1 MSKAQK
7 IESGLEVLQ
16 ELASNAGTIAGTLA
30 DTTSQSVPAAG
41 SMVVGGFLEG
51 VELIKAGKDLAQ
63 DAASLAKQA
72 KEKLDY
78 KAAKK
83 DPQIQALLGMRSY
96 ANGMLKLQ
104 HAAESQAQQQ
114 MAHLDDIAALGAK
127 LDADPDMDL
136 PEGLTPDD
144 AIMLSMNPEER
155 TKAVDTRKQELG
167 QKIEK
172 MQEAAN
178 QLDSVISAVNSHPR
192 ISNAAFRK
200 LEAKHDLDSNLGKTG
215 IKTVRDMMNATKAG
229 VGLTGNALGAASTVM
244 TVAGV
249 GGAVAATALGAAS
262 AGATIAGGAM
272 MVAGGTAGM
281 AAAAY
286 KHHELS
292 KLQNAANV
300 AAKDTMQVSAT
311 AEDPDQTVQMAF
323 ALNCVE
329 DTARQGKNIE
339 KLKFVRNAGVVVAGV
354 GVTTMGTG
362 ALLSA
367 AGAAGYGAGATPG
380 LILTGVGGGLAAAGG
395 GVALSA
401 QIGINVY
408 KKYEGNLQK
417 QDVAQ
422 AKLALEAQDIFD
434 QMAASESF
442 DEREDLESRLTPK
455 HFKAMEGMKD
465 GLKTTLKGLGVD
477 DAVIAAQL
485 NDASQ
490 VSKFAACVMIQR
502 DPKLASET
510 IAKAALNECQ
520 GAFLKRAQGGAVAQG
535 AGMAGGGRA
544 VNIVEADL
552 PQNTP
557 AINALRKLGMTDQ
570 KIAQTMNA
578 MANHDTQKI
587 AQKTLQKHSGLK

>member
-1 MSKAQK
+1 MSKSQK
-7 IESGLEVLQ
+7 IEAGLEVLQ
-16 ELASNAGTIAGTLA
+16 EIASNAGTIAGTLA
-30 DTTSQSVPAAG
+30 DTTSQAIPAAG

-51 VELIKAGKDLAQ
+51 VELIKAGKDFVQ
-63 DAASLAKQA
+63 DSAELAKQA
-72 KEKLDY
+72 KTTLDY

-104 HAAESQAQQQ
+104 HAAESQAQEQLQ
-114 MAHLDDIAALGAK
+114 NLDKIAALGAQ
-127 LDADPDMDL
+127 LDADPNAKL
-136 PEGLTPDD
+136 PEGLTPEEGHL
-144 AIMLSMNPEER
+144 LSMDPNDR
-155 TKAVDTRKQELG
+155 AQAIDKRKVELG
-167 QKIEK
+167 QKIEQ
-172 MQEAAN
+172 MQQAAN
-178 QLDSVISAVNSHPR
+178 QLDAVINAVNSHPR
-192 ISNAAFRK
+192 ISNAEFRK
-200 LEAKHDLDSNLGKTG
+200 LEAKHDLDTNLGKAG
-215 IKTVRDMMNATKAG
+215 VKTVRDMMNATKAG
-229 VGLTGNALGAASTVM
+229 IGVAGNALGTAATVM

-249 GGAVAATALGAAS
+249 GGAIASTALGAAS

-292 KLQNAANV
+292 KLQDAASA
-300 AAKDTMQVSAT
+300 AAKDTMQGAANSA
-311 AEDPDQTVQMAF
+311 DPDQSVEMAF
-323 ALNCVE
+323 ALSCVE

-339 KLKFVRNAGVVVAGV
+339 KLKFVRNAGVAVAGV

-362 ALLSA
+362 ALLSV

-380 LILTGVGGGLAAAGG
+380 LILTGVGGGIAAAGG
-395 GVALSA
+395 TVALGA
-401 QIGINVY
+401 QLGIQGY
-408 KKYEGNLQK
+408 KKYEKHLQK

-422 AKLALEAQDIFD
+422 AKLALEAQDIMS
-434 QMAASESF
+434 QMAATDSF
-442 DEREDLESRLTPK
+442 ATQEDLESRLTPE
-455 HFKAMEGMKD
+455 HFKALQGMKE
-465 GLKTTLKGLGVD
+465 GLKNTLKSLGIKD
-477 DAVIAAQL
+477 TVIAAQL

-490 VSKFAACVMIQR
+490 VAKFASCVMIQR

-510 IAKAALNECQ
+510 IAKAALAECQ

-552 PQNTP
+552 PKNSP
-557 AINALRKLGMTDQ
+557 AIQALRRLGMDDR
-570 KIAQTMNA
+570 KITQTMNA
-578 MANHDTQKI
+578 LANDSTRHI